1 MRIDNFREKHG
12 NWRRYIVT
20 ILLAI
25 VVIMLGYTSLEA
37 SNWHHKLVYS
47 ESIHKVAATVNGQE
61 LTLLDMAFYVASE
74 EKVAQEQAIV
84 YNPDNPRKYWEVRVN
99 GRFIRVEA
107 RDDAMAKAIH
117 DEIFYRMALEKEVE
131 LNPEEMQGV
140 KNTQEDFWSDLS
152 DNDSQDRLGVSRE
165 DIDRQIEKAALAYK
179 YQIIYAE
186 MNGEAVEN
194 YDFSG
199 DSYQDLLKENKYEI
213 EESVWKNVD
222 FGGVTVNW

>member
-1 MRIDNFREKHG
+1 MDKEIIRERHS
-12 NWRRYIVT
+12 NLRRYAVT
-20 ILLAI
+20 VFLAI
-25 VVIMLGYTSLEA
+25 VVIILGYASLKA
-37 SNWHHKLVYS
+37 SIWRHKLVYS
-47 ESIHKVAATVNGQE
+47 DSIHKLAVTVNGQE

-117 DEIFYRMALEKEVE
+117 DEIFYRMALEEGIE
-131 LNPEEMQGV
+131 LNSEEMQGV
-140 KNTQEDFWSDLS
+140 INTQEDFWSDLS
-152 DNDSQDRLGVSRE
+152 DTDSQDRLGVTRE
-165 DIDRQIEKAALAYK
+165 DMDRQIEKAALAYK
-179 YQIIYAE
+179 YQIIYAG

-213 EESVWKNVD
+213 EESVWKNVE